1 MTENAPKCSWKE
13 PIKSSFCVRRWG
25 KLFDLC
31 VLSLV
36 HIGGFCPFGRGPCW
50 QNEQGEI
57 KRMFQCDLANNELS
71 ASQNVS
77 FSTQNNTMNSRISP
91 HAPVCVQSNWETPSP
106 SKSDPAEIKRSYPH
120 CNMIWTI
127 TSFTKQKFKVTN
139 HSSFMLLETKYCLLS
154 KFSQSPA
161 CLKTLG
167 SPENNDIT

>member
-1 MTENAPKCSWKE
+1 MFVAGE
-13 PIKSSFCVRRWG
+13 

-50 QNEQGEI
+50 QNEQEEI

-91 HAPVCVQSNWETPSP
+91 HAAVCVQSNWETPSP